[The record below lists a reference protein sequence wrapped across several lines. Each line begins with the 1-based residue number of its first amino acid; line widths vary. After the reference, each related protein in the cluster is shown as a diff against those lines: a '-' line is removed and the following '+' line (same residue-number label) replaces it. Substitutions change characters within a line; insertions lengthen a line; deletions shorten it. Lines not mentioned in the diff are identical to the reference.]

1 MQQTYID
8 VLVFIKLLLCLIIV
22 QRALNDWL
30 NGKLRVGELGVI
42 VDNMVI
48 ITPLVDIVIP
58 GYCVMVITSMI
69 IVIDIPIIVG

>member
-8 VLVFIKLLLCLIIV
+8 VLVFIKLLLCLIIL
-22 QRALNDWL
+22 QRALDDWL
-30 NGKLRVGELGVI
+30 NGKLRVGEPGVI